1 MNRLVDLS
9 REVTSSSRQFD
20 SDQGNDRETPH
31 LRRVAYVGNLDY
43 GLWALCKDSVITNIA
58 VDILGPYIRFRDF
71 IINFKWTGGGAI
83 V

>member
-1 MNRLVDLS
+1 M
-9 REVTSSSRQFD
+9 
-20 SDQGNDRETPH
+20 
-31 LRRVAYVGNLDY
+31 AYVGNLDY
-43 GLWALCKDSVITNIA
+43 GLWALCKDSVITNNA